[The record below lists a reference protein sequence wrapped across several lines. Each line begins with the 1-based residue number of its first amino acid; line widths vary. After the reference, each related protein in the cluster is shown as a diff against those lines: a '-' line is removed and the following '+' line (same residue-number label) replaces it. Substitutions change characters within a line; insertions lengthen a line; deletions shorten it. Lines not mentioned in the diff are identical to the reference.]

1 LSLVPFWRSVPRWTL
16 LHTQISTLFATTYS
30 TQQQY
35 DEKENIHPTQGTA
48 QPLQNALV
56 RSRSRLALSTSL
68 RRSTSSKTLVAKQA
82 SAADVPFVDIPASLR
97 KAGSL
102 RSDPES
108 EPRPSKTEEEDEL
121 VPTEPNTPFPV
132 ISPSVLRSPAFSSQ
146 SSSAEPGSADARLL
160 RLCERAR
167 ASRTRICDA
176 DDDGGD
182 AALFE
187 DAFVIGSEMRL
198 RIVEWLLTFLPS
210 KRRHPQ
216 LYDQLATSPE
226 TRFQAVMLFLA
237 CLKQTV
243 NESNWAEFVDEK
255 IRKRLVADEAKE
267 DVTGVGDQ
275 AGPATGRQTS
285 APDAEY
291 DYETDLAEYEAEELV
306 DGLRLIV
313 WDTAIGALALSVK
326 ECQRDVLRS
335 VNYTFGVTSQP
346 LMDNLWL
353 SVPELQNALDY
364 ETQEEAENQQM
375 DGEKAHHLEAV
386 ERCTKK
392 GLGDAFPSLQR
403 FVWLALVVVV
413 IVVAFIESFSHSA

>member
-1 LSLVPFWRSVPRWTL
+1 MLSPVLLWRSASRWTV
-16 LHTQISTLFATTYS
+16 LHTWGATIS
-30 TQQQY
+30 TQQTC
-35 DEKENIHPTQGTA
+35 DEKENIHPNQGAA
-48 QPLQNALV
+48 QPVQNAIV

-68 RRSTSSKTLVAKQA
+68 RRSTSSKTLIAKQA
-82 SAADVPFVDIPASLR
+82 SAADVPFADVPASLR

-108 EPRPSKTEEEDEL
+108 KPRPTNVEEDDEL

-146 SSSAEPGSADARLL
+146 SSSAEPGSADARLQ
-160 RLCERAR
+160 RLCERAK
-167 ASRTRICDA
+167 ASRARIWEA
-176 DDDGGD
+176 NEDGGE

-210 KRRHPQ
+210 KRRHSQ

-226 TRFQAVMLFLA
+226 TRFQAVVLFLA

-243 NESNWAEFVDEK
+243 KESNWGEFVDER

-267 DVTGVGDQ
+267 GGTGVGDQ
-275 AGPATGRQTS
+275 AGAATGTQTS
-285 APDAEY
+285 AHDAEY

-313 WDTAIGALALSVK
+313 WDTAVGALALSVK

-335 VNYTFGVTSQP
+335 VNYTFGVTPQP
-346 LMDNLWL
+346 LMDNVWL
-353 SVPELQNALDY
+353 AVPELQSVLDY
-364 ETQEEAENQQM
+364 ETQEEAENQQA
-375 DGEKAHHLEAV
+375 DAEKAHYLETM
-386 ERCTKK
+386 ERCAKK
-392 GLGDAFPSLQR
+392 VLGDAVQGL
-403 FVWLALVVVV
+403 
-413 IVVAFIESFSHSA
+413 

>member
-1 LSLVPFWRSVPRWTL
+1 LSLIPFWRSVPRWTL
-16 LHTQISTLFATTYS
+16 LRTQISTLFVTTYS

-35 DEKENIHPTQGTA
+35 DEKENIHPTQGVA

-68 RRSTSSKTLVAKQA
+68 RRSTSSTAHVAKQA

-108 EPRPSKTEEEDEL
+108 EPRPSKIEEEDEL

-187 DAFVIGSEMRL
+187 DAFVIGSEMRQ

-226 TRFQAVMLFLA
+226 TRFQAVLLFLA
-237 CLKQTV
+237 CLQQTV
-243 NESNWAEFVDEK
+243 KESNWGEFVDER
-255 IRKRLVADEAKE
+255 IRKRLVAEETKE

-275 AGPATGRQTS
+275 AGLATGRQIS
-285 APDAEY
+285 PPDAEY

-313 WDTAIGALALSVK
+313 WDTAVGALALSVK

-335 VNYTFGVTSQP
+335 VNYTFGATPQP

-353 SVPELQNALDY
+353 AVPELQTVLDY
-364 ETQEEAENQQM
+364 ETQEEAENQQTG
-375 DGEKAHHLEAV
+375 GEKAHHLEAV
-386 ERCTKK
+386 ERCAKK
-392 GLGDAFPSLQR
+392 GLGDAVPSLQR
-403 FVWLALVVVV
+403 FVFARRCVHLLM
-413 IVVAFIESFSHSA
+413 